1 MAGNTQAEELRR
13 HSSRRAK
20 ALQDQQMDWKPDWR
34 LVSEHIDPTR
44 GRFDGR
50 DGKPLKRNRSKI
62 INSKGTEVLRVMAA
76 GMMSHMTPK
85 AAPWF
90 LVTTADKVLAQRS
103 DVRRWLDAVVLEI
116 RDTLASSNFYKAMPI
131 VYTEDGMFGTAPM
144 LVLEDEREVVRFYPL
159 TCGTYAIGLDNQQ
172 RVDSLWRRYN
182 RTARQLKERYGE
194 DKLPLAVKNALL
206 GNSDTVF
213 WVQSLIEPN
222 PDARPGIGPL
232 GLQAPQYRPYREV
245 VWIEA
250 GAEGDAGILSIGGH
264 YEAPFVAA
272 RWNPVAE
279 DVYSTAPGVDC
290 LGDIQALQYNESLK
304 LRLIEELSDPTLAVP
319 EYVRIRGGTR
329 LRKGGRI
336 YLPDD
341 QVDKA
346 IARPVYTPDARAL
359 MQVQAEIQTLE
370 GRIEQAFFYPL
381 FMMLA
386 ALGDQ
391 TGRTATEIAERREE
405 KAAVLGPTLESITDE
420 VLDPVIIRV
429 FRLLERAGRIPDPPE
444 DMADIPLKIE
454 YTSILAQAA
463 KASGAS
469 TIMRSVEFIANVA
482 KMTGDPS
489 VLDKLDADQAV
500 DEFHAAIG
508 GPASMIR
515 DADEAG
521 KIRAARAQQQQ
532 LMQMAAMAPALKD
545 GAQAV
550 KTAGEAVPQDG
561 SAAQALAG
569 AIAGGVQ

>member
-1 MAGNTQAEELRR
+1 MANNEHAAELRR

-20 ALQDQQMDWKPDWR
+20 ALQDQQTDWKPDWR

-103 DVRRWLDAVVLEI
+103 DVRRWLDAVVLQI

-172 RVDSLWRRYN
+172 RVDSLWRRYS

-194 DKLPLAVKNALL
+194 DKLPLAVKNALQ

-245 VWIEA
+245 VWIES

-346 IARPVYTPDARAL
+346 IARPVYTPDPRAL
-359 MQVQAEIQTLE
+359 MQVQEEIKTLE
-370 GRIEQAFFYPL
+370 ARIEQAFFYPL

-469 TIMRSVEFIANVA
+469 TITRSVEFIATVA